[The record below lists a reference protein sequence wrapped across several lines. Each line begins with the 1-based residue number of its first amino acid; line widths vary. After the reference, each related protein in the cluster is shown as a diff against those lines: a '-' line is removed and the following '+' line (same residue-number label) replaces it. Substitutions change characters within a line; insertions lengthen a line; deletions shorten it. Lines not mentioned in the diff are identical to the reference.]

1 MGRKEHLKAPGQQV
15 CKLLR
20 IVICHPLS
28 LLFNLLIQQTFTEF
42 PPVCRKCWGAK
53 KTRQKRALLFWSV
66 YNTILI
72 IHFGV
77 KLYYRMHL

>member
-1 MGRKEHLKAPGQQV
+1 MAMGRKEHLKAPGQQV

-28 LLFNLLIQQTFTEF
+28 LLFNLLIQQTFMEF

-53 KTRQKRALLFWSV
+53 KTRQKRFLLFWSV
-66 YNTILI
+66 YNSILI
-72 IHFGV
+72 IVIIITTNSH
-77 KLYYRMHL
+77 